1 MDIQIRRAY
10 DPPGRGDGYRV
21 LVDRVWPRGVSGQ
34 DLDLDEWRK
43 QIAPSTRLREWFDHD
58 PERWKGFQERHF
70 AELEKKADAVRELV
84 KRAPGSDHAR
94 LRRQGSGPQP
104 GSRAQGLS
112 PSPRRRAEAASA
124 VASLL
129 ARAGPTVPAY
139 REALAGD
146 VGCVHRDDSAELV
159 LRLGTY
165 LGAWNA
171 KWSSA
176 VMSIRQPSAWQLQR
190 SVRDAGGRCR

>member
-43 QIAPSTRLREWFDHD
+43 QIAPSTRSREWFDHD

-84 KRAPGSDHAR
+84 KRA
-94 LRRQGSGPQP
+94 RQGRTTLVYGARDPDHNQAVEL
-104 GSRAQGLS
+104 RAYL
-112 PSPRRRAEAASA
+112 R
-124 VASLL
+124 
-129 ARAGPTVPAY
+129 ARA
-139 REALAGD
+139 AG
-146 VGCVHRDDSAELV
+146 RKP
-159 LRLGTY
+159 R
-165 LGAWNA
+165 
-171 KWSSA
+171 
-176 VMSIRQPSAWQLQR
+176 
-190 SVRDAGGRCR
+190 VR